1 LEACTGEC
9 LATHLHLPEQQWVS
23 LLGHSGKPQAWS
35 GGAWRW
41 VNGRVMGEDG
51 WPRLV
56 PVLEAGK

>member
-1 LEACTGEC
+1 
-9 LATHLHLPEQQWVS
+9 VS
-23 LLGHSGKPQAWS
+23 LLGHNGKPQAWS
-35 GGAWRW
+35 AGAWRW